1 MVRAKD
7 SSSRL
12 NTTLVSS
19 GNQSQTEQRGRILG
33 TALRDVFR
41 DRIRIILT
49 ESDDEGAGQLCV
61 ACGNNTVSVLIEKH
75 NASIA
80 RFIECPLEYHDW
92 IFNTDET
99 SHSK

>member
-1 MVRAKD
+1 MALASNGDSTEAKGRA
-7 SSSRL
+7 
-12 NTTLVSS
+12 
-19 GNQSQTEQRGRILG
+19 LG
-33 TALRDVFR
+33 VALRDVFR